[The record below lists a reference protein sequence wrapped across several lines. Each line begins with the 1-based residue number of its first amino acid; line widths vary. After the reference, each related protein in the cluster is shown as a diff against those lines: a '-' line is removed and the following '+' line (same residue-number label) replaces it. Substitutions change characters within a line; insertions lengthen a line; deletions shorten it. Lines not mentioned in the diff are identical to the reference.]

1 MKTQKEI
8 DEENG
13 IIDAALI
20 VLIKEGDKK
29 AEGTLFVL
37 RKNKLYRI
45 AYGYYHN
52 KQDVEDAMME
62 AFEITIDTIMDGTY
76 IEGNCYERY
85 LCKILKNKFLNGI
98 DIGKKRISV
107 PLDIIAE
114 LPEVLPYDKSD
125 DDENVAKIKMIL
137 LTFSK
142 KRQDLFTLRIIDKLD
157 YKAIG
162 KILHITAK
170 SASSEFSKI
179 LKMIKLLM
187 L

>member
-29 AEGTLFVL
+29 AEGTLFML

-45 AYGYYHN
+45 AFGYYKN
-52 KQDVEDAMME
+52 KEDAEDAMME
-62 AFEITIDTIMDGTY
+62 AFETTIDTIMDGTY
-76 IEGNCYERY
+76 IEDNCYERY

-98 DIGKKRISV
+98 DIDKKRILV
-107 PLDIIAE
+107 PLDIISE
-114 LPEVLPYDKSD
+114 LPETLSVDNSE
-125 DDENVAKIKMIL
+125 DDEKVAKIKMIL

-142 KRQDLFTLRIIDKLD
+142 KMTTPFQPSHYR
-157 YKAIG
+157 
-162 KILHITAK
+162 
-170 SASSEFSKI
+170 
-179 LKMIKLLM
+179 
-187 L
+187 